1 MTVLASSL
9 AAVAILALL
18 TVLPGPDVAVV
29 TRFALTTGRAAATR
43 ASVGVVIGLL
53 LWGALAVVGLA
64 AVLAT
69 SAIAYTV
76 IKVAGAVYLIVMG
89 LRVLWRSRTPV
100 SEMQPSERIH
110 AGKPLRTGLLTN
122 VLNPKIAVFYTSVLP
137 TLVPH
142 GAPPMLWLPILVLTH
157 VVLSLGVLTAY
168 AIAFSRSRSVL
179 HRPRIRQWSERVTG
193 IVLIGFGLRVAAAV
207 R

>member
-1 MTVLASSL
+1 VIAAYL

-43 ASVGVVIGLL
+43 ASFGVVIGLL
-53 LWGALAVVGLA
+53 LWGSLAVAGLA
-64 AVLAT
+64 AVLAA
-69 SAIAYTV
+69 SATAYTV
-76 IKVAGAVYLIVMG
+76 IKLAGAAYLVFMG
-89 LRVLWRSRTPV
+89 LRVLWHSRARAD
-100 SEMQPSERIH
+100 EMQTSARVSN
-110 AGKPLRTGLLTN
+110 GKPLRAGLLTN

-142 GAPPMLWLPILVLTH
+142 GALPILWLSILVLTH
-157 VVLSLGVLTAY
+157 VVLSLGVLTGY

-179 HRPRIRQWSERVTG
+179 HRPKFRQWSERVTG
-193 IVLIGFGLRVAAAV
+193 IVLIGFGLRVAAEA